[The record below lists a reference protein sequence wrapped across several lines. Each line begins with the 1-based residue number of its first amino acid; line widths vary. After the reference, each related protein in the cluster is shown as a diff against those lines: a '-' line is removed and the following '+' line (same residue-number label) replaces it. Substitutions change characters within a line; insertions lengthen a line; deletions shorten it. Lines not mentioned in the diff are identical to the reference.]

1 MLKQTSVDWWK
12 TAAELMKRNMWVVK
26 LEVIRQMKMECIKN
40 PSIHSHNLDKNNKNK
55 NTSKSRSTTFLFSQK
70 VRNELERDIHSR
82 YQCVTFDRG
91 MFPSLPKK
99 MQGIALALA
108 KVQVVRYVFL
118 VSLFKFSKVVH
129 GALAVLRLAFKR
141 NQTSV
146 NRWETARK
154 KRPTHT
160 TLRRKSLWNVIFEW
174 SNPRDDQTHER
185 ISMPRTVWKDSSS
198 SLDLKH
204 NFE

>member
-1 MLKQTSVDWWK
+1 
-12 TAAELMKRNMWVVK
+12 
-26 LEVIRQMKMECIKN
+26 MECIKN

-55 NTSKSRSTTFLFSQK
+55 NTKETRSTTFLFSQK
-70 VRNELERDIHSR
+70 VRNELERNIHSR

-118 VSLFKFSKVVH
+118 VSLFKFKVVH

-146 NRWETARK
+146 NRWKTAR

-160 TLRRKSLWNVIFEW
+160 TNIEPEELMKCNI
-174 SNPRDDQTHER
+174 
-185 ISMPRTVWKDSSS
+185 
-198 SLDLKH
+198 
-204 NFE
+204 